1 MRHTHCSAAE
11 WKRRGGSGSEGL
23 AYAQWVARGRRVIL
37 EMSKQLTSVI
47 FFGLSAA
54 VANTAHAQDAPA
66 AGASGAVSLSS
77 DGATSDAS
85 AQAAAAPPPAKPAA
99 PQEAPFE
106 PYEEGYPPEGNV
118 LELGVFGGAIF
129 PSSDHNLRYE
139 AYPQRQFTTGGEVG
153 ARLGYYPLS
162 FLGIEAEA
170 MTAASKIKN
179 TETAAALYAGR
190 AQLVVQAPLP
200 YVSPFLLAGIGRLG
214 AISRLTAN
222 DSDPAVHF
230 GVGAKIPF
238 THALSARLDLR
249 DTLTKNVQQDGQAQ
263 TFEILL
269 GLSATV
275 ERSRKERPAPPP
287 DSDHDGYADP
297 EDQCP
302 SDPGVAPNGCPA
314 DTDTDGVLD
323 KDDFCPR
330 EAGPAPKGCP
340 IIDPDPDKDG
350 IPVPCDACPTQ
361 PGVKPDGCPIK
372 DTDGD
377 GIFDDKDKC
386 PNEPETKNGF
396 EDQDGCPD
404 KVPDAVKKFTGVIEG
419 IYFDQGKATIRAQS
433 KPVLTNVEKVLTS
446 YPSVSLEISGH
457 TSSEGDE
464 AFNQKL
470 SQDRADAVKQWL
482 VDAGVP
488 PERIKTRGAGP
499 SEPIADNKTAAGRVK
514 NRRIEFKVLQ

>member
-1 MRHTHCSAAE
+1 
-11 WKRRGGSGSEGL
+11 
-23 AYAQWVARGRRVIL
+23 
-37 EMSKQLTSVI
+37 MSKQLTSLI
-47 FFGLSAA
+47 FLGLSAA
-54 VANTAHAQDAPA
+54 VANTAHAEEANT
-66 AGASGAVSLSS
+66 SGSVSLSS
-77 DGATSDAS
+77 TDGA
-85 AQAAAAPPPAKPAA
+85 QATTTTQAPAA
-99 PQEAPFE
+99 PAKAATPEEAPFE
-106 PYEEGYPPEGNV
+106 PYEPGYPPEGNV
-118 LELGVFGGAIF
+118 LELGIFGGAIF

-139 AYPQRQFTTGGEVG
+139 RYPQQRYDAGPEVG

-170 MTAASKIKN
+170 MAAGSKVKN
-179 TETAAALYAGR
+179 TETSALLYAGR

-200 YVSPFLLAGIGRLG
+200 YVSPFLLAGVGRLG
-214 AISRLTAN
+214 AISRAMGN

-269 GLSATV
+269 GLSTTV
-275 ERSRKERPAPPP
+275 ERTRKEPPP
-287 DSDHDGYADP
+287 PPVDTDHDGFLDRD
-297 EDQCP
+297 DQCP

-314 DTDTDGVLD
+314 DTDSDGVLD

-350 IPVPCDACPTQ
+350 IPVPCDACPTE
-361 PGVKPDGCPIK
+361 PGVKPDGCPIR

-377 GIFDDKDKC
+377 GIPDDKDKC
-386 PNEPETKNGF
+386 PKEPETKNGF

-404 KVPDAVKKFTGVIEG
+404 KLPDAIKKFSGVIEG
-419 IYFDQGKATIRAQS
+419 IYFDVGKATIRPQS
-433 KPVLTNVEKVLTS
+433 KNVLSNAVKVLTT
-446 YPSVSLEISGH
+446 YPSVSLEVSGH

-470 SQDRADAVKQWL
+470 SQDRADSVKQWL
-482 VDAGVP
+482 VDNGVP